1 MDEPQPAAAP
11 ATPPTLRAA
20 KAVDVFLW
28 FAIAGC
34 AALALYQL
42 KVLDGGRSFDG
53 SFNVGLAVW
62 GQWLVGASLLLAAGI
77 GWRVLQPAA
86 RGAFVFFA
94 AVLFILRL
102 P

>member
-1 MDEPQPAAAP
+1 MEGDPVRPAASRDA
-11 ATPPTLRAA
+11 R
-20 KAVDVFLW
+20 AVDVFLW
-28 FAIAGC
+28 FAIAGG
-34 AALALYQL
+34 AALALYQF
-42 KVLDGGRSFDG
+42 KSLDGGNSFDG

-62 GQWLVGASLLLAAGI
+62 GQWLVGVAFLLCAGI
-77 GWRVLQPAA
+77 GWRVLQPVA